1 LSISSCAISAASA
14 IASITL
20 FVENE
25 LHFNTFFKQMTKRA
39 SKENAKDRKS
49 SEDMGDDSKPPPQ
62 KRKRDETILWIKD
75 DTLPSDSADSAEIK
89 NDSQPDEEEDE
100 YEPDESDFIE
110 YLMDKYVTKN
120 GKERNKNKYN
130 TRSQSKKFSE
140 KIPIELTKKEKDY
153 YMRQPVNR
161 RKELLNLMEKM
172 SSLSITE
179 GEVPHKF
186 KILELPISDYIKSI
200 VIKKISAVDEM
211 GPEAG
216 ESYKLRTWIDAFLR
230 IPFGKAIPLPVS
242 IDDGRKKCTE
252 FMIEARKIMDKSIYG
267 MVPAKTQILQILAQL
282 IVNPNSVGNVIAL
295 QLSLIHI

>member
-1 LSISSCAISAASA
+1 
-14 IASITL
+14 
-20 FVENE
+20 
-25 LHFNTFFKQMTKRA
+25 MTKRA

-49 SEDMGDDSKPPPQ
+49 SEDMGDDSKPPPH

-75 DTLPSDSADSAEIK
+75 DTLPSDSAESAEIK

-120 GKERNKNKYN
+120 GKESNKNKYN

-172 SSLSITE
+172 
-179 GEVPHKF
+179 
-186 KILELPISDYIKSI
+186 
-200 VIKKISAVDEM
+200 
-211 GPEAG
+211 
-216 ESYKLRTWIDAFLR
+216 
-230 IPFGKAIPLPVS
+230 
-242 IDDGRKKCTE
+242 
-252 FMIEARKIMDKSIYG
+252 
-267 MVPAKTQILQILAQL
+267 
-282 IVNPNSVGNVIAL
+282 
-295 QLSLIHI
+295 